1 MANTICPD
9 IKVIPTHHI
18 CEVCGA
24 AVLQGALDISVT
36 DYLMISTMRGARNA
50 IKSLCKILS
59 DLSVYN
65 YQ

>member
-1 MANTICPD
+1 M
-9 IKVIPTHHI
+9 PTYHT
-18 CEVCGA
+18 CKVCGA